1 MNLIKV
7 FFFFQLFFFFVNNKS
22 FAQDKYI
29 CKTGHVYF
37 ISHTDIIDIDADNY
51 NLASILNAKNGE
63 VIFMIPMRGFKFKL
77 PLAEEHFNENY
88 VESDKYP
95 QAKFKGKFINFDKI
109 DFSKEGQQYI
119 EVEGEMTI
127 HGQTK
132 KIKEAGI
139 LEIKNGEIN
148 AKSVMKIA
156 LKDYGI
162 NIPSLVINK
171 VADII
176 DIKINLKYEPYTK

>member
-1 MNLIKV
+1 MGIV
-7 FFFFQLFFFFVNNKS
+7 LFHTTTY
-22 FAQDKYI
+22 AQDKYI

-37 ISHTDIIDIDADNY
+37 ISKTDIIDIDADNY
-51 NLASILNAKNGE
+51 NLASILNTKNGE

-88 VESDKYP
+88 IESEKYP

-109 DFSKEGQQYI
+109 DFSKDGQQYV
-119 EVEGEMTI
+119 EVEGEMSI

-139 LEIKNGEIN
+139 IEIRKGEIH
-148 AKSVMKIA
+148 AKSILKIA
-156 LKDYGI
+156 LQDYGI
-162 NIPSLVINK
+162 KIPNLVINK

-176 DIKINLKYEPYTK
+176 DVKIDLKYEPFTK